1 MDLAVV
7 GRADVDDVRDFLR
20 ACDLTPAGLDEPGV
34 RLWAVREAGQVV
46 GTTGFETSG
55 GGAQVLLRSVAVAPA
70 GRAAGAGTRFARHV
84 LDQAVG
90 LGARRAWLFSRRSG
104 PFWQRLGF
112 GGADRDALVAAIPD
126 AHQVRLSARTGRLE
140 REVAWGL
147 DLR

>member
-34 RLWAVREAGQVV
+34 GCGRCARPVKSWGRPGSRRMGA
-46 GTTGFETSG
+46 
-55 GGAQVLLRSVAVAPA
+55 GAQVLLRSVAVAPA
-70 GRAAGAGTRFARHV
+70 GRAAGAGTRFARHA

-112 GGADRDALVAAIPD
+112 GEADRDALVAAIPD